1 MTESLRETLAVGRT
15 ECESYEKY
23 QLLGRGEGFSEA
35 SHLYGCHEARRST
48 KHPKNTPIRKSPT
61 ILNYRLHV
69 VLKQTRRRIK
79 NDLNRATKDCLP

>member
-1 MTESLRETLAVGRT
+1 MDESLRDTLAVGGT

-23 QLLGRGEGFSEA
+23 QLLERGEGFSEA
-35 SHLYGCHEARRST
+35 SRYYVCHEIGRST
-48 KHPKNTPIRKSPT
+48 KHPKTTPIRKSPT

-69 VLKQTRRRIK
+69 VLKRTRRRIK